1 MTRCPPQHYDYESL
15 DNLLKIEIL
24 HYSFATVRNPLSR
37 IIFDYR
43 WALTTSTMEGESI
56 KFGNWIDRM
65 FQFYEKDQYTLANHT
80 KPQHLFIGPKMKGHI

>member
-1 MTRCPPQHYDYESL
+1 
-15 DNLLKIEIL
+15 
-24 HYSFATVRNPLSR
+24 
-37 IIFDYR
+37 
-43 WALTTSTMEGESI
+43 MEGESI